1 MATRKPLVIDGS
13 KLKEL
18 TTGDTLDLVGSSL
31 SLNTVSA
38 NSVSVDS
45 NSANELILYDSDN
58 TVIKRIQGV
67 TQN

>member
-58 TVIKRIQGV
+58 SVIKRIQGV
-67 TQN
+67 AQN